1 MADNSSNNKRIA
13 KNSVYLYVRTFIS
26 IIITLYTSRVFLNQL
41 GVEDFGI
48 YNLVGGVVA
57 MLAVLTNMMANA
69 SQRFLSIEIGKKDEK
84 QFAKV
89 FNICVVLHILIFFVF
104 LLVGET
110 LGLWFLSHKLNIP
123 EGKVSI
129 TYFVFHFAMIAS
141 AVGLLKIP
149 YNALIMAK
157 ERMSFYAYI
166 SIVEVAAKLII
177 TLLLTVFANKL
188 ASYSIMFLIVT
199 ILVVCSYYLYCYF
212 KIGLPPFR
220 IIRFRGN
227 PEYKEIL
234 SFSGW
239 SFVGNMATVAR
250 DQGIGFVLNIF
261 LGVILNA
268 AMGILL
274 QVLNVYSSL
283 YLNLQSAFRPQIIQN
298 HVTDTMRYN
307 RLLCLCTNYSILLM
321 GAVCIPMILVCRQVL
336 TAWLGTVPDYAIGFV
351 QIAMYK
357 IMFSTISQC
366 VSISLD
372 ACAKIKTSQ
381 ITSSI
386 LSFGS
391 LVLMYVTLSLCIHPN
406 IVITILALTDFL
418 LLLYKLWYAHRENCC
433 DTHRLIKYC
442 FKTFGVILS
451 MMLVA
456 FYLSTLISSN
466 ESAFFALLF
475 FLCMYMVVSA
485 TLIEKS
491 QLHIIIYKIKSIAHI

>member
-1 MADNSSNNKRIA
+1 MNQSANNKRIA

-104 LLVGET
+104 LFVGET

-123 EGKVSI
+123 EGKESI

-166 SIVEVAAKLII
+166 SIVEVTAKLII

-199 ILVVCSYYLYCYF
+199 ILVVSCYYFYCYF
-212 KIGLPPFR
+212 KIGLPSFK
-220 IIRFRGN
+220 IIRFKGN
-227 PEYKEIL
+227 TEYKEIL

-239 SFVGNMATVAR
+239 SFIGNMAIVAR
-250 DQGIGFVLNIF
+250 DQGMGFVLNIF
-261 LGVILNA
+261 LGVLLNA
-268 AMGILL
+268 AMGVML
-274 QVLNVYSSL
+274 QILNVYSSL
-283 YLNLQSAFRPQIIQN
+283 FLNLQSAFRPQIIQN
-298 HVTDTMRYN
+298 KVTDFNRYN
-307 RLLCLCTNYSILLM
+307 RLLFICSNYSILLM
-321 GAVCIPMILVCRQVL
+321 GAVCIPMILICRQVL
-336 TAWLGTVPDYAIGFV
+336 TLWLGIVPEYAVSFV
-351 QIAMYK
+351 QLIMFK
-357 IMFSTISQC
+357 IMFSTLSQC
-366 VSISLD
+366 VSITLD
-372 ACAKIKTSQ
+372 ACAKIKASQ
-381 ITSSI
+381 IVSSI
-386 LSFGS
+386 LSIGS
-391 LVLMYVTLSLCIHPN
+391 LAVMYFTLSIKCHPN
-406 IVITILALTDFL
+406 VIIIILAGVDLL
-418 LLLYKLWYAHRENCC
+418 LLLYKIFYANKENCC
-433 DTHRLIKYC
+433 DIRGLLRYC
-442 FKTFGVILS
+442 FKTILFTIVL
-451 MMLVA
+451 MFV
-456 FYLSTLISSN
+456 
-466 ESAFFALLF
+466 ALLCSNLIYTYQTAAIALLLF
-475 FLCMYMVVSA
+475 CMTYIMVA
-485 TLIEKS
+485 AALIEKTQRQIIIS
-491 QLHIIIYKIKSIAHI
+491 KIKNILHI